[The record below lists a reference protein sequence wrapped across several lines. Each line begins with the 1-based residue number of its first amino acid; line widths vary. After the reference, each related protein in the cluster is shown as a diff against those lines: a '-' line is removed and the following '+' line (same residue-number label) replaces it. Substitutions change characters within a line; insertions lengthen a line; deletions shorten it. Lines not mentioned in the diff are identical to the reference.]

1 MRQFLG
7 RQALVI
13 SGTVTDTDYAKKISS
28 DSFEMTVDMETGVL
42 LDFKGFSGG
51 ELTQHIEMKNI
62 RFLSSGA
69 DNGIRSAAEEA
80 VKNMSIH

>member
-7 RQALVI
+7 RQAVVI
-13 SGTVTDTDYAKKISS
+13 SGTVTDPDYAKKISS

-51 ELTQHIEMKNI
+51 YLT
-62 RFLSSGA
+62 
-69 DNGIRSAAEEA
+69 
-80 VKNMSIH
+80 

>member
-7 RQALVI
+7 RQAVVI
-13 SGTVTDTDYAKKISS
+13 SGTVTDPDYAKKISS

-51 ELTQHIEMKNI
+51 ELTQHIEIKI
-62 RFLSSGA
+62 YASSLPA
-69 DNGIRSAAEEA
+69 RITAYASPRR
-80 VKNMSIH
+80 KR